1 MKKLLIAFGTRPEII
16 KLAPVILA
24 LRNDFELQILHTGQH
39 RELAEPMIS
48 LFGITP
54 DIDLKIMKPN
64 QDLFSLTSDLMP
76 KLSSV
81 LGDYRPDHV
90 IVQGDT
96 STSFLTALAAFYK
109 RIPVSHVE
117 AGLRSHDLYNPF
129 PEEMNRKQISQIA
142 HLHFAPTALN
152 KTDLLKEGVPEKQIF
167 VTGNTVVDALNLIA
181 GSDEFIQATPD
192 ILSELQE
199 DEKLIVLT
207 AHRRENHGKPLVQIF
222 EAVEKLLDARPDVK
236 VIFPIHPN
244 PKIIEALNKSG
255 IDNTRLI
262 QTPPMDYLPFLH
274 VLKRAD
280 LILTD
285 SGGIQEEAAILGKP
299 VLVLRNETERQE
311 LIEAGLG
318 ELTGTDKSKIV
329 NRAKGLLDSEIK
341 HGSSEIFGDGTAA
354 EKIRK
359 ILKDQL

>member
-16 KLAPVILA
+16 KLAPVILS
-24 LRNDFELQILHTGQH
+24 LKDDFDLKLVHTGQH
-39 RELAEPMIS
+39 RELAEPMLS
-48 LFGITP
+48 LFGISP
-54 DIDLKIMKPN
+54 DIDLEIMKPN
-64 QDLFSLTSDLMP
+64 QDLFSLTSALLP

-81 LGDYRPDHV
+81 LGEYQPDHV
-90 IVQGDT
+90 LVQGDT

-142 HLHFAPTALN
+142 RFHFAPTALN
-152 KTDLLKEGVPEKQIF
+152 KTDLLSEGISEKQIF
-167 VTGNTVVDALNLIA
+167 VTGNTVVDALNLIIS
-181 GSDEFIQATPD
+181 SDEFIQATPD
-192 ILSELQE
+192 ILSKIKE

-207 AHRRENHGKPLVQIF
+207 AHRRENHGAPLVQVF
-222 EAVEKLLDARPDVK
+222 EAIEELLDSRPDIK

-244 PKIIEALNKSG
+244 PNVKEALEKSG
-255 IDNTRLI
+255 IHNSRLI
-262 QTPPMDYLPFLH
+262 QTQAMDYLPFLH

-285 SGGIQEEAAILGKP
+285 SGGIQEEAAVLGKP

-329 NRAKGLLDSEIK
+329 NRTKALLDSGIK
-341 HGSSEIFGDGTAA
+341 HGSSIIFGDGTAA